1 MSTKSN
7 VGDVSDKGNEE
18 ITDVENNS
26 NFTQSDRESDKDF
39 LSQSVAVTATKFK
52 SSTLIKKI

>member
-7 VGDVSDKGNEE
+7 VGDVSDEGNEE

-39 LSQSVAVTATKFK
+39 LSQSVAVTATKVK
-52 SSTLIKKI
+52 SSTRIKKI